1 MVSRPDGV
9 TLHITLFICVN
20 MCTENTEISSVLEGV
35 NFLTGVSTTKVSN
48 ETLPTVSAAH
58 TVLMEIKS
66 AAVQDT
72 APDRT

>member
-1 MVSRPDGV
+1 
-9 TLHITLFICVN
+9 

-48 ETLPTVSAAH
+48 ETLLTVSAAH
-58 TVLMEIKS
+58 TVLMESES
-66 AAVQDT
+66 ADVQDT